1 MRVLAISDTHG
12 MHWRS
17 ETPPDADLLIHAGD
31 FSMIGAKEEALDF
44 LEWFTNLPHKHKAF
58 ICGNHDEAL
67 LRGNINGL
75 PSNCHFLNYSS
86 VVIEGI
92 KICGI
97 PFYVEPYG
105 SKELPPRLKAICEND
120 IDILVSHQP
129 PYGMQ
134 DVSELYGHYGSHT
147 LLNIVKKVKP
157 KFHIFGHMHEDY
169 GVKEED
175 GTTFINCA
183 LMGESYERWTKSP
196 IQFEVGK

>member
-17 ETPPDADLLIHAGD
+17 EALPDADLLIHAGD
-31 FSMIGAKEEALDF
+31 FSMIGVKEEALDF
-44 LEWFTNLPHKHKAF
+44 IEWFTNLPHKHKVF

-67 LRGNINGL
+67 LRGNM
-75 PSNCHFLNYSS
+75 
-86 VVIEGI
+86 
-92 KICGI
+92 
-97 PFYVEPYG
+97 
-105 SKELPPRLKAICEND
+105 ND
-120 IDILVSHQP
+120 IDILISHQP

-169 GVKEED
+169 GMKEEG

-183 LMGESYERWTKSP
+183 SMGKSFERWTKSP

>member
-1 MRVLAISDTHG
+1 

-17 ETPPDADLLIHAGD
+17 EAPPDADLLIHAGD
-31 FSMIGAKEEALDF
+31 FSMIGTKGEALDF
-44 LEWFTNLPHKHKAF
+44 LEWFTNLPHKHKVF

-67 LRGNINGL
+67 LRGNISGL

-86 VVIEGI
+86 VIIEGV

-105 SKELPPRLKAICEND
+105 SKELLPKLKAICEND

-129 PYGMQ
+129 PYGMK
-134 DVSELYGHYGSHT
+134 DYSELYGHYGSHT
-147 LLNIVKKVKP
+147 LLNIVKEVKP

-169 GVKEED
+169 GMKEEG

-196 IQFEVGK
+196 IQFEIGK

>member
-17 ETPPDADLLIHAGD
+17 EAPPDADLLIHAGD
-31 FSMIGAKEEALDF
+31 FSMIGTKGEALDF
-44 LEWFTNLPHKHKAF
+44 LEWFTNLPHKHKVF

-67 LRGNINGL
+67 LRANISGL

-147 LLNIVKKVKP
+147 LLNICLLYTS
-157 KFHIFGHMHEDY
+157 DAA
-169 GVKEED
+169 D
-175 GTTFINCA
+175 DST
-183 LMGESYERWTKSP
+183 
-196 IQFEVGK
+196 EV